1 MVDLS
6 IYLVKSSLLLPYF
19 SKTSLGWPKSRKN
32 AAISVV
38 VDTTL
43 KKLALIIKS

>member
-1 MVDLS
+1 MADLF

-19 SKTSLGWPKSRKN
+19 SKTSPGCPKKRIN

-43 KKLALIIKS
+43 KS